1 MNASAL
7 HRSGQVTVSRE
18 LDKIPLADWTVTA
31 AAGDWSVK
39 DVVSHLAS
47 FQWVL
52 VDVVRELDGS
62 RETPTLDRLLAS
74 EGQFD
79 LVEVQRRRSWTAES
93 VWDDY
98 ARACAESQRLAA
110 LVATEKLREV
120 GTIGWYGPEYSV
132 DDLIVYMIYGHA
144 REHAVHLAQA
154 AERRSS

>member
-1 MNASAL
+1 MNASAIL
-7 HRSGQVTVSRE
+7 RYGQATVSRE
-18 LDKIPLADWTVTA
+18 LDKIPLADWNRTA

-47 FQWVL
+47 FQWIL
-52 VDVVRELDGS
+52 VDVLRELVGS

-79 LVEVQRRRSWTAES
+79 LVEVQRRRSWTADA

-98 ARACAESQRLAA
+98 TRACAESQRLVALIAA
-110 LVATEKLREV
+110 ETLRQV

-154 AERRSS
+154 AERGAS